1 MTNADRRGSGDLLR
15 SRTVMV
21 LGLWLLTALLAARQA
36 ANVLRL
42 PPDQRF
48 TDLETWIGNNG
59 ILHFS
64 GSLYDTKGA
73 FTGTPFA
80 GLVLKPLT
88 RAAEQSLGVFWTFG
102 TLLLVVALGFVVT
115 RALPEHVARR
125 GTMLAAPVV
134 ISLLVI
140 SLPVRNTF
148 ALGQTSI
155 LPVLLVLL
163 GCLPAVPRRQAGV
176 LIGLA
181 AALQP
186 PMLLFVPF
194 LWLTGRR
201 PTAVTS
207 AATFAACTALA
218 WATMPGDSATYW
230 VNHVAGAGLGAP
242 ADSASNQSLHG
253 LLLRAGLHGPVELML
268 FGVLAGLV
276 AVVALRRAALY
287 ARDGQMLLAAAIVGC
302 AAVAA
307 SPVAWQ
313 HQLLWILLAA
323 VGRVGR
329 RQTDRPV
336 WPVFVVLVT
345 TFSQDVLLPH
355 MDIVSVIGDNVS
367 LLAALVAACVVPFMV
382 RTDPSWDDPVPTP
395 LAAPAAARYRW
406 IPLLR
411 GLPRP
416 LNRPNLLLELLL
428 IRVGY
433 WAYSF
438 IRGAVPD
445 GRTVP
450 ERHGRQV
457 IGLER
462 TLHIDIEHWVNH
474 RVAQVTWLRHSLTF
488 YYETFHFLVPLALLG
503 VLYARRPAAFRTA
516 RTWLSLATLLGLV
529 GFWVYPLAPPR
540 LMPGEGFIDTAH
552 PHQDLAHP
560 NFGALT
566 KLSNQYA
573 AMPSLHVGWSLWCA
587 LIFAILAPRMWMK
600 ALGFLY
606 PLLTT
611 FVIVGSANHYVLDA
625 VGGVVVV
632 TLGLGLQYALTGR
645 TVFSPVVPAAEPAAE
660 PAAGPAAGPAAEP
673 DPIGDP
679 EPAVAPARPALQEHQ
694 VTSNSG

>member
-1 MTNADRRGSGDLLR
+1 
-15 SRTVMV
+15 MV

-42 PPDQRF
+42 PPDQRL
-48 TDLETWIGNNG
+48 TDLETWIGDNG

-64 GSLYDTKGA
+64 GSLYDNSSA

-80 GLVLKPLT
+80 GLALKPLT
-88 RAAEQSLGVFWTFG
+88 NAAEASLGVFWTFG

-115 RALPEHVARR
+115 RALPEHVSRR
-125 GTMLAAPVV
+125 GTMLAAPVA
-134 ISLLVI
+134 ISLLVV

-176 LIGLA
+176 LIGVA

-186 PMLLFVPF
+186 AMLLFVPF
-194 LWLTGRR
+194 FWLTGRR

-207 AATFAACTALA
+207 AVTFAVCTGLA
-218 WATMPGDSATYW
+218 WAALPGDSATYW
-230 VNHVAGAGLGAP
+230 VNHVAGAGLGAR
-242 ADSASNQSLHG
+242 ADSPSNQSLHG
-253 LLLRAGLHGPVELML
+253 LLLRAGLHGPVELVL
-268 FGVLAGLV
+268 FGALAGLV
-276 AVVALRRAALY
+276 AVIALRRAAVY
-287 ARDGQMLLAAAIVGC
+287 ARDGQVLLAAAIVGC

-329 RQTDRPV
+329 RQTDRLV

-355 MDIVSVIGDNVS
+355 MEIVGVIGDNIS
-367 LLAALVAACVVPFMV
+367 LLAALVTACVVPFLLH
-382 RTDPSWDDPVPTP
+382 TDPSWENPAPTP
-395 LAAPAAARYRW
+395 LAAATPARYRW
-406 IPLLR
+406 IPVLR
-411 GLPRP
+411 ALPRP

-433 WAYSF
+433 WVYSF

-462 TLHIDIEHWVNH
+462 TLHINIEHWVNH
-474 RVAQVTWLRHSLTF
+474 RVAQVDWLRHTLSF
-488 YYETFHFLVPLALLG
+488 YYSTFHFLVPLTILG
-503 VLYARRPAAFRTA
+503 LLYARRPATYRTA
-516 RTWLSLATLLGLV
+516 RTSLSLATLFGLV
-529 GFWVYPLAPPR
+529 GFWLYPLAPPR
-540 LMPGEGFIDTAH
+540 LMPGYGFIDTAH
-552 PHQDLAHP
+552 GRQDLAHP

-587 LIFAILAPRMWMK
+587 LMIALLAPRMWMK
-600 ALGFLY
+600 VLGFLY
-606 PLLTT
+606 PLMTT

-632 TLGLGLQYALTGR
+632 VLGLGLQYALTGR
-645 TVFSPVVPAAEPAAE
+645 TPFSQALPAAE
-660 PAAGPAAGPAAEP
+660 PAAGPAVVEPAAARDREPEPARDPAAQTPPAAARARAEQVESAAGPAPGEP
-673 DPIGDP
+673 
-679 EPAVAPARPALQEHQ
+679 Q
-694 VTSNSG
+694 VTSK